1 MRNNRPTPSQLI
13 DDALTRLEDSLRAG
27 RSGQL
32 EAYLALCA
40 RFHRYS
46 FGNVLL
52 IATQCPRATH
62 VADFHAWK
70 KLGRWVRKGEHGI
83 AIIAPQPIKARRQ
96 QASESDEPDVQM
108 RFKTVHVFDVTQTEG
123 EPLPERP
130 RYTGT
135 PGEAL
140 HRLAAFAASR
150 SIEIEIAPI
159 VGGALGY
166 STGGRIVLDPA
177 VTGDEAEHFAVLA
190 HELAHELLHQRQ
202 DDRPASKK
210 VRETE
215 AEAVAAAVSEAI
227 GLNATTSAAD
237 YLSLYDGDADTLR
250 ASLDRIHATATT
262 VLAELLIEAP
272 GDAAK

>member
-1 MRNNRPTPSQLI
+1 MRSNRPTPSQLI
-13 DDALTRLEDSLRAG
+13 EDALIRLEDGLRAG
-27 RSGQL
+27 RSAQF

-52 IATQCPRATH
+52 IATQCPQATH
-62 VADFHAWK
+62 VAGFHAWK

-83 AIIAPQPIKARRQ
+83 AIIAPQPIKRRRQ
-96 QASESDEPDVQM
+96 QASESDEPDVLM

-123 EPLPERP
+123 DPLPERP

-140 HRLAAFAASR
+140 GRLRAFAASR
-150 SIEIEIAPI
+150 SIEIEIAPTI
-159 VGGALGY
+159 GGALGY
-166 STGGRIVLDPA
+166 SLGGRIVLDPS
-177 VTGDEAEHFAVLA
+177 VTTDDAEHFAVLA

-215 AEAVAAAVSEAI
+215 AEAVAAAVSEAV
-227 GLNATTSAAD
+227 GLDATSSAAD
-237 YLSLYDGDADTLR
+237 YLSLYNGDSNTLR
-250 ASLDRIHATATT
+250 ASLDRIHAAATAF
-262 VLAELLIEAP
+262 LAEILDEAP
-272 GDAAK
+272 GEAAK